1 MISCYYGCSTDKF
14 TYFSVINLSLVLFLL
29 KNCVWDHVCSV
40 MLHFSRVKRSF
51 FVISKEKRF
60 LVSTWFRETCLKKY
74 SFYTNDEGRL
84 QNASWCLSSW
94 FPNKLGYP
102 HKKYHREILVSFPS
116 LVFLWFCRYPC
127 PPLFSVSFV
136 IKDRFCDLCVRPWQ
150 EKWCC
155 PPHPVTDLFETR
167 PAALK
172 KLLTNISTLQSYSRI
187 FRKSCKISGKV
198 CNFEKYWTLR
208 VILGVID
215 DQHDAILQFARLLA
229 VYLWCD

>member
-1 MISCYYGCSTDKF
+1 MFVLSCF
-14 TYFSVINLSLVLFLL
+14 T
-29 KNCVWDHVCSV
+29 
-40 MLHFSRVKRSF
+40 
-51 FVISKEKRF
+51 
-60 LVSTWFRETCLKKY
+60 FRE
-74 SFYTNDEGRL
+74 SRDP
-84 QNASWCLSSW
+84 SSW
-94 FPNKLGYP
+94 FQRKKDFLSRHDFAKHVLKNIVSTLTMKAGCKMLRDVYHPGFLTNWATLI
-102 HKKYHREILVSFPS
+102 KKYHREILVSFPS

-172 KLLTNISTLQSYSRI
+172 KLLTNISTLQSCSRI